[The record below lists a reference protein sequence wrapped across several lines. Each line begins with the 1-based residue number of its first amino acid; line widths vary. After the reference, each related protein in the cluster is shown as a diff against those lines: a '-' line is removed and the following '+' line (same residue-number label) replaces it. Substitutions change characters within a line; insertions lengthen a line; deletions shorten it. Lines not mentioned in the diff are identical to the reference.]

1 MIIHDGATV
10 YLTEYATVFT
20 NTSLFTV
27 DASIVPGPISFPDI
41 VELTV
46 TPTNAN
52 TSFDVVR
59 TSLAART
66 FTPPSLE
73 GDLML
78 LSGTEDLQNETG
90 SVDLN
95 A

>member
-1 MIIHDGATV
+1 MIIHNGATV
-10 YLTEYATVFT
+10 YITEYATLFT
-20 NTSLFTV
+20 GTSLFTV
-27 DASIVPGPISFPDI
+27 DASIVGDPAE
-41 VELTV
+41 VQVTV

-52 TSFDVVR
+52 TTFDVVR

-73 GDLML
+73 GDLMT
-78 LSGTEDLQNETG
+78 LSGTEDLQTETG

-95 A
+95 V